1 MNDAFE
7 QDRAKNILSDSI
19 TSVFAE
25 MAFIDV
31 ERKQE
36 TEADDQ
42 KKNATSMEPNAI
54 PMKGSAVPPFESE
67 RRAAIDVLSPL
78 SCRIELKINT
88 PLRDR
93 ILETLFGDIAE
104 QEQRKSAEDPLLEM
118 LNIIAG
124 SFLSAYFGS
133 GTNIQLELPRYL
145 YLGEVSADQSVSSI
159 LMDAEGEPLE
169 AFISSVRYRY

>member
-1 MNDAFE
+1 MNDAFNP
-7 QDRAKNILSDSI
+7 DRAGKILADSI
-19 TSVFAE
+19 TSVFAD

-31 ERKQE
+31 ERKG
-36 TEADDQ
+36 EATTVTGTA
-42 KKNATSMEPNAI
+42 NGTPIAAAAPRA
-54 PMKGSAVPPFESE
+54 SADSSFDGE
-67 RRAAIDVLSPL
+67 RRAAINVLSPL

-93 ILETLFGDIAE
+93 ILETLFGDSMD
-104 QEQRKSAEDPLLEM
+104 QEQKKSAEDPLLEM

-124 SFLSAYFGS
+124 SFLSSYFGS

-145 YLGEVSADQSVSSI
+145 YLGEESPGQSVSSI
-159 LMDAEGEPLE
+159 AMDAEGEPLE